1 MDTFD
6 KILLGI
12 GGYIALLVF
21 AGIASMGYVIYI
33 AIKKSNEKISPLAMA
48 YEKDKIQNL
57 SKQKQ
62 TKLVPWKPEYINRLS
77 NVLDYTYKQFDEFIF
92 NGTILTL
99 DRKPLI
105 SFMRKDI
112 GFERYSSIIAKSTEF
127 ELHFNRTEQNIDIEY
142 NGVHFGRIHLNTYI
156 IDKNGNKIGSIN
168 RSISHTDRYDVGIH
182 DTVVAEIMKNT
193 DRRTAI
199 KNRFYKR
206 HSSVSYHK
214 MPYRSQHV
222 EYKEMIRFLKEPTDE
237 QRLWILVLAIYET
250 IFYGFTFGK

>member
-12 GGYIALLVF
+12 GGYIALLF
-21 AGIASMGYVIYI
+21 IAGIASIAYVIYL

-57 SKQKQ
+57 SKEKQ
-62 TKLVPWKPEYINRLS
+62 TTLIPWQPDHINRLS
-77 NVLDYTYKQFDEFIF
+77 NVMDYTFKQFDELIF

-99 DRKPLI
+99 NRQPLI

-112 GFERYSSIIAKSTEF
+112 GLDRYSSIVAKSTEF
-127 ELHFNRTEQNIDIEY
+127 ELHFNRNEQNIDIEY
-142 NGVHFGRIHLNTYI
+142 NGVHFGKIHLHTYL
-156 IDKNGNKIGSIN
+156 IDKDGNKIGSIN
-168 RSISHTDRYDVGIH
+168 RSISNTDRYDVGIH

-193 DRRTAI
+193 DRRTSI
-199 KNRFYKR
+199 KNRLYKPN
-206 HSSVSYHK
+206 SGGMHK
-214 MPYRSQHV
+214 KPYRSQHV

-237 QRLWILVLAIYET
+237 QRQWILILAIYET
-250 IFYGFTFGK
+250 IYYGFTFGK